1 MPYLLSL
8 KARGYETVIKST
20 HVSQN
25 KRVYLE
31 GTVFP
36 LDAFTF
42 SPRLSY
48 TPLDETHI
56 ELPPL
61 CYAVLNGSFEDVRV
75 LLADSEKT
83 EQFQRDLDYALFFA
97 NRSEYKLKA
106 FLLLESGA
114 NPGRPF
120 SSNGLH
126 GAASRGQLN
135 EIGEYALKPNVSMD
149 VQDETFATPVIYAM
163 DLNSPR
169 DWDTIEFLFLNGAS
183 PQAKVSNYTYAQIAR
198 KKGKDDLAQKIEAYK
213 GWVGPLYKKSVIR
226 VKRDKRTGLLWVK
239 VLYECPRFP
248 NEGWNHTSVEL
259 FQELDEDLLRKEAK
273 RMWEEKRSRRR
284 LRRSIRKELEQ

>member
-1 MPYLLSL
+1 MLSSLFL
-8 KARGYETVIKST
+8 KARGYETVIRST

-48 TPLDETHI
+48 TPLDGTHI

-61 CYAVLNGSFEDVRV
+61 CYTVLNGSFEDLRD
-75 LLADSEKT
+75 LLADSKRT
-83 EQFQRDLDYALFFA
+83 EQFQRDIDYALFFA
-97 NRSEYKLKA
+97 NLSEDTLKA
-106 FLLLESGA
+106 FVLLESGA
-114 NPGRPF
+114 NPGRPL

-135 EIGEYALKPNVSMD
+135 EICKYALNPNISMD

-169 DWDTIEFLFLNGAS
+169 DWDTIEYLFIQGAS

-198 KKGKDDLAQKIEAYK
+198 QKGKDDLAQKIEAYK

-226 VKRDKRTGLLWVK
+226 VKQHKRSGLVWVK

-248 NEGWNHTSVEL
+248 NQGWNYTSYEL
-259 FQELDEDLLRKEAK
+259 FSELGDDLLVKEAK
-273 RMWEEKRSRRR
+273 RMWEENRSRGR
-284 LRRSIRKELEQ
+284 LRRSMRKGL